1 MYSEADTRANF
12 IDPALNA
19 AGWKTGNIRREFYFT
34 DGRKLGNNQRG
45 SRCFVDYLLYSRSRW
60 LAIIEAKKASEHP
73 TEGLQQA
80 IRYARILKIRF
91 VYSSNGK
98 QTYEFD
104 LEKGKGNYIDVF
116 PSPEE
121 LEQRYVNY
129 FTPTGLQLRNIP
141 FYLEGN
147 IRPRYYQEL
156 AVHAVTDAIG
166 ENRNRILL
174 TLATGTGKTF
184 IAFQIAHKLFQSR
197 WNRNAIGTRRP
208 RILFLADRNILADQ
222 AINTFNPY
230 EKDLLKING
239 DEIRKRNGKVPTNA
253 HFFFAIYQAIAEK
266 ENIAGYY
273 KAYPADFFDLV
284 IIDECH
290 RGSANTEGSWHDILE
305 YFHNAVHLGMTA
317 TPKRDDNIDTY
328 NYFGKPAFEYALK
341 DGIND
346 GFLTP
351 YRLKIVKTSIDELEL
366 GEGDEILEGESAE
379 KKFTVVDYDRKIIAE
394 QRTELI
400 AKTIL
405 ENINP
410 FDKTIVFC
418 ENQRHAL
425 TMRDMIN
432 RHKSV
437 SDPEYCVRI
446 TSDEGQNGRDMLE
459 HFQDN
464 DRSIPAIVTSSQ
476 MLTTGVDARNVRNIV
491 LDRNIQSLVEF
502 KQIIG
507 RGTRLYEGK
516 DYFTIIDFRHA
527 YMRFQ
532 DPDWDGPPDTEPDI
546 VNPVKPD
553 DGVQDSGRKPQPIPR
568 PESGTGENMP
578 EPIQKLVVRLGK
590 DRDICI
596 TAMETRL
603 ADENGKP
610 VGIQEF
616 IDRLQKTLPGLIH
629 SYDSFRQIWSNPE
642 SRDIFFDQLKQ
653 HGYGKAQLSMLQ
665 KLFNAEACDL
675 FDVLSWLAYERP
687 MKTRHDRAQNVR
699 DNPLFFAK
707 FPDLKAENFLHF
719 VLNRYEESG
728 ISELSRDQLPA
739 LIDLS
744 PIGTTADAVN
754 AFGGNPVH
762 LWNAVSE
769 LQFHLYDSL

>member
-1 MYSEADTRANF
+1 
-12 IDPALNA
+12 
-19 AGWKTGNIRREFYFT
+19 
-34 DGRKLGNNQRG
+34 
-45 SRCFVDYLLYSRSRW
+45 
-60 LAIIEAKKASEHP
+60 
-73 TEGLQQA
+73 
-80 IRYARILKIRF
+80 
-91 VYSSNGK
+91 
-98 QTYEFD
+98 
-104 LEKGKGNYIDVF
+104 
-116 PSPEE
+116 
-121 LEQRYVNY
+121 
-129 FTPTGLQLRNIP
+129 
-141 FYLEGN
+141 
-147 IRPRYYQEL
+147 
-156 AVHAVTDAIG
+156 
-166 ENRNRILL
+166 
-174 TLATGTGKTF
+174 
-184 IAFQIAHKLFQSR
+184 
-197 WNRNAIGTRRP
+197 
-208 RILFLADRNILADQ
+208 
-222 AINTFNPY
+222 
-230 EKDLLKING
+230 
-239 DEIRKRNGKVPTNA
+239 
-253 HFFFAIYQAIAEK
+253 
-266 ENIAGYY
+266 
-273 KAYPADFFDLV
+273 
-284 IIDECH
+284 
-290 RGSANTEGSWHDILE
+290 
-305 YFHNAVHLGMTA
+305 MTA

-328 NYFGKPAFEYALK
+328 NYFGKPVFEYALK

-366 GEGDEILEGESAE
+366 GESDEILEGESAE

-432 RHKSV
+432 KHKSV

-446 TSDEGQNGRDMLE
+446 TSDEGQIGRDMLE

-516 DYFTIIDFRHA
+516 DYFTIIDFRHS
-527 YMRFQ
+527 YVRFQ

-568 PESGTGENMP
+568 PESGTGKNMP
-578 EPIQKLVVRLGK
+578 EPVQKLVVRLGK
-590 DRDICI
+590 NRDICI

-616 IDRLQKTLPGLIH
+616 IDRLQKTLPSLIH

-699 DNPLFFAK
+699 DNTLFFAK
-707 FPDLKAENFLHF
+707 FPDLKVENFLHF

-728 ISELSRDQLPA
+728 ISELARDHLPA

-744 PIGTTADAVN
+744 PIGTTADAIN

-762 LWNAVSE
+762 
-769 LQFHLYDSL
+769 